1 MAFIMS
7 IVGVISSVFMNLLLP
22 IILKILATVIT
33 LAIGYFVAK
42 LGEKPL
48 RGVLSKSGIDDAA
61 TGFIC
66 SVVKVI
72 VYILAIVMA
81 LGNLVEI
88 TSLIAALGAAGL
100 TASFALQGSLSNFVS
115 GMQVIFSKPF
125 KIGDFLQVG
134 SYSGTVASITVLNTT
149 LLTID
154 NKEIIIP
161 NSTMTSDA
169 IINFNSQDV
178 RRLDLTYGVAY
189 SSDLNMVKDVL
200 NSVVKGLDCVID
212 EPAPMIAVGAHE
224 DSSIQMIVRFW
235 VKSDDYWPT
244 YFFMQ
249 EKVKAVFDENK
260 IEIPFPQMD
269 VHTK

>member
-1 MAFIMS
+1 MAILTFIS
-7 IVGVISSVFMNLLLP
+7 TIFFGYVLP
-22 IILKILATVIT
+22 FILKLLATALT
-33 LAIGYFVAK
+33 LLVGYLAAKIGVK
-42 LGEKPL
+42 LL
-48 RGVLSKSGIDDAA
+48 AQVLQKSGIDAAA

-66 SVVKVI
+66 SVTKVVI
-72 VYILAIVMA
+72 YILAIVMA

-125 KIGDFLQVG
+125 KMGDFLEVG
-134 SYSGTVASITVLNTT
+134 SYMGTVTSITVLNTT

-154 NKEIIIP
+154 NKEVIIP
-161 NSTMTSDA
+161 NSTITSGA
-169 IINFNSQDV
+169 ITNYNSQDS
-178 RRLDLTYGVAY
+178 RRLDLTYSVAY
-189 SSDLNMVKDVL
+189 SSDLAKVKDVL
-200 NSVVKGLDCVID
+200 RSVVNGLDCVID
-212 EPAPMIAVGAHE
+212 EPAPMIVVGAHE

-235 VKSDDYWPT
+235 VKPSEYWDT
-244 YFFMQ
+244 YFYMQ
-249 EKVKAVFDENK
+249 ERVKVAFDENK